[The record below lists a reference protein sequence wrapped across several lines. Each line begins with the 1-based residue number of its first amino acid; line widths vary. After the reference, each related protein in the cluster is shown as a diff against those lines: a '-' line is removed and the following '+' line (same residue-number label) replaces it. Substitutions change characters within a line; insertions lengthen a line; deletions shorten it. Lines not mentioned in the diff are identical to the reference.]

1 MRVAAMAAAAAAA
14 IWGGAPLPIET
25 LQSVGGLPAHIA
37 GAFNDITACEQSAS
51 GDYFVFD
58 RRAHAVFTVPA
69 SLDAR
74 REIVKVGAEP
84 GRLLRPYAFDLAE
97 DGTFVVADAPA
108 NRGRIQEFLASGS
121 SIGGF
126 TLPVRQVPFVVMDD
140 LVLSGLGSL
149 EFTGRSVLI
158 SQPETGSLVTE
169 YAMNGAVLRTFGEL
183 RGTGQEQDP
192 DVHNALNAGIAVVNP
207 KGGFYY
213 VFLAGIPMF
222 RKYDAKGALVIE
234 RHIEGIEID
243 DYIRNIPTRW
253 PRRRTPDSGEL
264 PIVRPAVRAAAA
276 DQDGNLWISLSTPYT
291 YVYDASGEK
300 IRIVQFRAAG
310 IISPLTLFFAS
321 DRRLL
326 VTPGCFAFAVNVP
339 RGSAGFHRVL

>member
-1 MRVAAMAAAAAAA
+1 MRLAALAAAAATA
-14 IWGGAPLPIET
+14 ICTGAPLPIGT

-37 GAFNDITACEQSAS
+37 GSFDDITACEQTAS

-74 REIVKVGAEP
+74 REIVKIGAEP
-84 GRLLRPYAFDLAE
+84 GRVLRPYAFDLAE
-97 DGTFVVADAPA
+97 DGTFVVADAPG

-126 TLPVRQVPFVVMDD
+126 TLPGRQVPFVVMEE
-140 LVLSGLGSL
+140 LVLSGLGTV
-149 EFTGRSVLI
+149 EYTGRSVLI

-169 YAMNGAVLRTFGEL
+169 YAMNGGVLRTFGEL
-183 RGTGQEQDP
+183 RATGQEQDP
-192 DVHNALNAGIAVVNP
+192 DVHTALNAGIAVLNP

-222 RKYDAKGALVIE
+222 RKYDAKGTLVIE
-234 RHIEGIEID
+234 RHIEGVEID

-264 PIVRPAVRAAAA
+264 PIVRPGVRAAAA
-276 DQDGNLWISLSTPYT
+276 DRDGNLWISLSAPYT
-291 YVYDASGEK
+291 YVYDPSGDK

-310 IISPLTLFFAS
+310 IISPRALFFTA
-321 DRRLL
+321 DHRVLI
-326 VTPGCFAFAVNVP
+326 TPGCYAFRVN
-339 RGSAGFHRVL
+339 